1 MIAPED
7 DGKDCFIAKTNRLR
21 CSSIGLV
28 LRSKEEGIR
37 KDKVEIY
44 KEKKHDAN
52 SEVVRQ
58 GVLDKE
64 RKKNSDVEKRKGHER
79 I

>member
-1 MIAPED
+1 M
-7 DGKDCFIAKTNRLR
+7 
-21 CSSIGLV
+21 V

-64 RKKNSDVEKRKGHER
+64 RKKNSDVEKRKGHGFDWER
-79 I
+79 MV